1 MTTTTTTSINLS
13 TSSDKNELNLL
24 SKSLPPSTLNS
35 SVLTPSKQKA
45 IASFNSST
53 GFNSNL
59 TTNEYSLTDIYED
72 AAVIGSELEKI
83 ISNYGSEVLKDLMP
97 KVINVLELLENL
109 TIKNE
114 RENEE
119 LTELRMRCQ
128 CLEAEKAQ
136 RLNEREKFEKE
147 LEEIEEKWK
156 QETLKLISMVNKLK
170 EDNKR
175 LNDSLNESDFLN
187 TSKQNEQFVI
197 KQEELDYIRQIKEE
211 NMKLKESLRFK
222 EKEIEQ
228 KQTDNEALQSQV
240 DSLSSTMLNFR
251 RKQIL
256 GQNQIE
262 KLLKTKTDLE
272 CQLTEKQQEL
282 GELKQQM
289 HINNISSEEQR
300 EHQMKINE
308 QQSELEKE
316 RSNSRASSKSV
327 EITIDPKDPNR
338 PRFTLKELEKVL
350 MEKNELTIKLDQTQE
365 ELDQLKKQYILLI
378 FIYYFSLF

>member
-1 MTTTTTTSINLS
+1 LTS
-13 TSSDKNELNLL
+13 
-24 SKSLPPSTLNS
+24 
-35 SVLTPSKQKA
+35 
-45 IASFNSST
+45 
-53 GFNSNL
+53 
-59 TTNEYSLTDIYED
+59 NEYSLTDIYED

-119 LTELRMRCQ
+119 LSELRMRCQ

-136 RLNEREKFEKE
+136 RLNERDKFEKE

-175 LNDSLNESDFLN
+175 LNDSLNESDLLN

-228 KQTDNEALQSQV
+228 KQMDHEALQSQV

-256 GQNQIE
+256 AQNQIE
-262 KLLKTKTDLE
+262 KLLKNKTDLE

-282 GELKQQM
+282 SELKQQM

-300 EHQMKINE
+300 IQQTQINE
-308 QQSELEKE
+308 QQSETEKE
-316 RSNSRASSKSV
+316 RSNSRASSRSA

-365 ELDQLKKQYILLI
+365 ELDQLKKQ
-378 FIYYFSLF
+378 

>member
-35 SVLTPSKQKA
+35 SVLSPSKQKA